1 MADTE
6 STAVDGT
13 ANAPASEDAQVP
25 DTLDAFQQAQ
35 EELRALEA
43 PVLWFKDWFFGK
55 VLVWESAL
63 QIGVVAAAF
72 LLGLLLARPL
82 RVLVTKA
89 VEAKVRD
96 RTLVGLIA
104 TGAELLLPV
113 IWALALW
120 IAYYVAVAL
129 AFPSALLHI
138 VGSLLNVWIVIRI
151 ISSAVRNQAWARFF
165 ATVAWSIAALSILQL
180 LEPAVRLLDS
190 LAITLGETRISIFLV
205 LKGALLALVLLWIAT
220 TMVRLLQRR
229 IERSKSLTPSV
240 RLLITQISRF
250 TLILVAI
257 LIAVQSVGIDLTA
270 FTVFSGALGVGI
282 GFGLQKI
289 VSNIISGIIL
299 LTDRS
304 IKPGDV
310 IEIGEA
316 YGVVSSLGARY
327 ASVVTRDGVEYLIPN
342 EDLIAN
348 TVINWSFSN
357 RRVRRRLPIGVSYSC
372 DVDQAMKLC
381 IEAALETRRVLKDP
395 PPNCLLVGFGDSS
408 VDLELRFW
416 IDDPEDGV
424 ANVSS
429 LVLLAVWHKF
439 KENGIEIPFPQRD
452 VHLRPADG
460 LAGTALAP
468 AGDGSADPSA

>member
-1 MADTE
+1 MAETD
-6 STAVDGT
+6 SAAAAAD
-13 ANAPASEDAQVP
+13 APASESTPVP

-55 VLVWESAL
+55 VLVWETAL

-96 RTLVGLIA
+96 RTLIGLIA

-180 LEPAVRLLDS
+180 LEPAVQLLDS

-205 LKGALLALVLLWIAT
+205 LKGALLALVLLWTAT
-220 TMVRLLQRR
+220 TLVRLLQRR

-270 FTVFSGALGVGI
+270 FAVFSGALGVGI

-289 VSNIISGIIL
+289 VSNLISGIIL

-310 IEIGEA
+310 IEIGAA

-381 IEAALETRRVLKDP
+381 MEAALETRRVLKDP

-452 VHLRPADG
+452 VHLRSADG

-468 AGDGSADPSA
+468 AGDGSADPPA

>member
-1 MADTE
+1 MAETDSAAATADAPAPE
-6 STAVDGT
+6 ST
-13 ANAPASEDAQVP
+13 QVP
-25 DTLDAFQQAQ
+25 DTLDAFQRAQ

-72 LLGLLLARPL
+72 LLGLVLAKPL
-82 RVLVTKA
+82 RLLVTKA

-120 IAYYVAVAL
+120 IAYYAAVAL

-180 LEPAVRLLDS
+180 LEPAVHLLDS

-229 IERSKSLTPSV
+229 IERSTSLTPSV

-270 FTVFSGALGVGI
+270 FAVFSGALGVGI

-316 YGVVSSLGARY
+316 YGVVSSLR
-327 ASVVTRDGVEYLIPN
+327 IP
-342 EDLIAN
+342 
-348 TVINWSFSN
+348 
-357 RRVRRRLPIGVSYSC
+357 
-372 DVDQAMKLC
+372 
-381 IEAALETRRVLKDP
+381 
-395 PPNCLLVGFGDSS
+395 
-408 VDLELRFW
+408 
-416 IDDPEDGV
+416 DPERGPDRQHRHQ
-424 ANVSS
+424 
-429 LVLLAVWHKF
+429 LVLLQ
-439 KENGIEIPFPQRD
+439 PQGAPS
-452 VHLRPADG
+452 PAHRCR
-460 LAGTALAP
+460 L
-468 AGDGSADPSA
+468 

>member
-1 MADTE
+1 MAETE
-6 STAVDGT
+6 SAAAAAD
-13 ANAPASEDAQVP
+13 APASESTQVP

-72 LLGLLLARPL
+72 LLALLLARPL

-165 ATVAWSIAALSILQL
+165 ATVAWCIAALSILQL
-180 LEPAVRLLDS
+180 LEPAVQLLDS

-205 LKGALLALVLLWIAT
+205 LKGALLALVLLWTAT
-220 TMVRLLQRR
+220 TLVRLLQRR
-229 IERSKSLTPSV
+229 IERSTSLTPSV

-270 FTVFSGALGVGI
+270 FAVFSGALGVGI

-408 VDLELRFW
+408 VNLELRFW

-439 KENGIEIPFPQRD
+439 KEYGIEIPFPQRD
-452 VHLRPADG
+452 VHLRSADG

-468 AGDGSADPSA
+468 AGDGSSDPSA

>member
-1 MADTE
+1 MAETD
-6 STAVDGT
+6 SAAAAAD
-13 ANAPASEDAQVP
+13 APASESTPVP

-55 VLVWESAL
+55 VLVWETAL

-96 RTLVGLIA
+96 RTLIGLIA

-180 LEPAVRLLDS
+180 LEPAVQLLDS

-205 LKGALLALVLLWIAT
+205 LKGALLALVLLWTAT
-220 TMVRLLQRR
+220 TLVRLLQRR

-270 FTVFSGALGVGI
+270 FAVFSGALGVGI

-289 VSNIISGIIL
+289 VSNLISGIIL

-310 IEIGEA
+310 IEIGAA

-381 IEAALETRRVLKDP
+381 MEAALETRRVLKDP

-424 ANVSS
+424 ANLSS

-452 VHLRPADG
+452 VHLRSADG

-468 AGDGSADPSA
+468 AGDGSADPPA